1 MGAPPPGNTLGK
13 PGVLILLND
22 KMLSLLAF
30 SRTPRGRA
38 SIQKHLRLKDE
49 KNVRDRYLKP
59 LIEAGLL
66 ELTDPEHLTLRV
78 QKYRTTSLGLA
89 VLRVNKEDE

>member
-1 MGAPPPGNTLGK
+1 M
-13 PGVLILLND
+13 LNA

-38 SIQKHLRLKDE
+38 SIQKHLKLKDE

-59 LIEAGLL
+59 LVEAGLL
-66 ELTDPEHLTLRV
+66 ELTDPEHPTSRG
-78 QKYRTTSLGLA
+78 QKYRTTDLGLT
-89 VLRVNKEDE
+89 VLRVSGED